1 MGDHAA
7 TDDNPGL
14 GRPEIGGC
22 GQFQFRARRTLR
34 RLCSSGYDPLANIPE
49 QLDQPVDI
57 NRGGE
62 GYAGQAQFPPRGAL
76 AGGLWTDAVQP
87 VDPALVAGCSLAG
100 DASAPAVNI
109 PAVFFGSFD
118 AA

>member
-7 TDDNPGL
+7 AHDDPGV
-14 GRPEIGGC
+14 GGLKIVQRREFQC
-22 GQFQFRARRTLR
+22 GARRAVR
-34 RLCSSGYDPLANIPE
+34 RVCADRHDPLANIPQQLE
-49 QLDQPVDI
+49 QPADVHRRI
-57 NRGGE
+57 E
-62 GYAGQAQFPPRGAL
+62 GHAGQAQFPPRGAL